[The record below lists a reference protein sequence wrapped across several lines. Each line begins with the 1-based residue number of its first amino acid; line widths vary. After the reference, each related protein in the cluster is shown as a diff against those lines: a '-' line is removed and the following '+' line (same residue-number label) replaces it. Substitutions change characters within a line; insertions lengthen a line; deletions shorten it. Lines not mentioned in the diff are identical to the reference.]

1 MLNIN
6 PDPSQRVLLV
16 GAGETN
22 RLVGKFLKKYNF
34 TDITIFNRSLDNAKE
49 LSSTLGAKAYH
60 ISELSNYAEGFDIL
74 VVCTGSTET
83 IISTDIYSQLINRDE
98 SKKIVI
104 DLSVPHNVD
113 EDVQNGFDM
122 HYVNIEELRTLAEQN
137 LEHRK
142 NEIGLA
148 KKIIKGRLFEFQ
160 KVYQQRQ
167 IEKAFGKIPQEMKAI
182 KERAVN
188 TVYSKQ
194 IESLDDDAKAL
205 VIEMMNYMEKKCVS
219 VPMKIAKEI

>member
-1 MLNIN
+1 M
-6 PDPSQRVLLV
+6 
-16 GAGETN
+16 
-22 RLVGKFLKKYNF
+22 
-34 TDITIFNRSLDNAKE
+34 
-49 LSSTLGAKAYH
+49 
-60 ISELSNYAEGFDIL
+60 
-74 VVCTGSTET
+74 
-83 IISTDIYSQLINRDE
+83 
-98 SKKIVI
+98 
-104 DLSVPHNVD
+104 D

-148 KKIIKGRLFEFQ
+148 KKIIKGKLFEFQ

-219 VPMKIAKEI
+219 VPMKVAKEI